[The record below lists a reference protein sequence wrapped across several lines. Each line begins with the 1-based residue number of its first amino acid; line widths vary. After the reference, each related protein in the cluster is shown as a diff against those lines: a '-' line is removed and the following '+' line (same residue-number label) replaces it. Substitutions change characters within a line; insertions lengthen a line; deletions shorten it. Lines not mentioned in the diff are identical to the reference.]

1 VGGRS
6 QPRDGGPAAAPGAG
20 GERYDTA
27 TSGNASEQRLA
38 PGPSAIREGR
48 RVDRMPDTGQH
59 VRPSTGP
66 QRQIFARERSERCT
80 LGAVHP
86 KRRSESW
93 RPGFAAEVNELPPPG
108 RGPLPFRAAA
118 RSHPRWA
125 APFTAGQ
132 LRRFPPECR
141 TCWTRAPGCRRSIAL
156 HVGRGHRRDGAST
169 LHATGPSRAGC
180 PRRAP
185 CRGGSPRQGA
195 YLARPGARR
204 RRCARRPSRSGA
216 SPGPGGPPPS
226 ST

>member
-1 VGGRS
+1 MESNYSCAWIVRIRHAS
-6 QPRDGGPAAAPGAG
+6 ESSHANQRPDSPLLSNTKPRYGGPAAAPGAG

-108 RGPLPFRAAA
+108 RGPLPSPATLFFR
-118 RSHPRWA
+118 
-125 APFTAGQ
+125 
-132 LRRFPPECR
+132 LRLAFIFR
-141 TCWTRAPGCRRSIAL
+141 CW
-156 HVGRGHRRDGAST
+156 
-169 LHATGPSRAGC
+169 
-180 PRRAP
+180 
-185 CRGGSPRQGA
+185 
-195 YLARPGARR
+195 
-204 RRCARRPSRSGA
+204 
-216 SPGPGGPPPS
+216 PS
-226 ST
+226 SPQHR